1 MGSGEQTPRTAPALI
16 VSGFLGSGKTTLVR
30 RLLANAQAE
39 GRRVAFVS
47 NELGEL
53 GVDKA
58 LLAGGSETF
67 VELAGGC
74 VCCQLDDELYETLGR
89 LRDEVDPDQI
99 VIETSGVAIPHD
111 VQIVLYQEPLRDW
124 ITEEAVVVVID
135 ALGLAEGLDADPT
148 FREQLETA
156 DLVVL
161 NKVDLVDDVAPL
173 EDRIRA
179 IHPEVP
185 IVRAVHGDVDPRLLF
200 AEMRPGRT
208 GVPHD
213 HQHLHD
219 AFESRVIDAGADVE
233 ARVRAEGALRA
244 KGFVE
249 IAGVAH
255 VVQGVGRRV
264 EVVQWSGPVPPE
276 LRNKVVIIRR
286 VTSTVPSRKNA
297 ERS

>member
-1 MGSGEQTPRTAPALI
+1 MGSGEQTPRTVPALI
-16 VSGFLGSGKTTLVR
+16 VSGFLGSGKTTLIR
-30 RLLANAQAE
+30 RLLATAQAE

-89 LRDEVDPDQI
+89 LRDEVDPDQV
-99 VIETSGVAIPHD
+99 VIETSGIAIPHD

-124 ITEEAVVVVID
+124 IAEEAVVVVVD
-135 ALGLAEGLDADPT
+135 ALGLAEGLDADET

-161 NKVDLVDDVAPL
+161 NKVDLVDEIAPL
-173 EDRIRA
+173 EDRLRV

-185 IVRAVHGDVDPRLLF
+185 IVRAVHADVDPRLLF
-200 AEMRPGRT
+200 AEMHAGRT
-208 GVPHD
+208 GTPHE
-213 HQHLHD
+213 HAHLHE
-219 AFESRVIDAGADVE
+219 AFETHVIDAGADVE

-249 IAGVAH
+249 IAGVVH

-264 EVVQWSGPVPPE
+264 EIVPWSGTVPPE
-276 LRNKVVIIRR
+276 LRDKVVIIRR
-286 VTSTVPSRKNA
+286 VTSTVPPKNP

>member
-1 MGSGEQTPRTAPALI
+1 MGSGEQTSRTVPALI

-39 GRRVAFVS
+39 GKRVAFIS

-53 GVDKA
+53 GVDQA

-74 VCCQLDDELYETLGR
+74 VCCQLDDELYDTLGR
-89 LRDEVDPDQI
+89 LRDEVDPDQV
-99 VIETSGVAIPHD
+99 VIETSGIAIPHD

-124 ITEEAVVVVID
+124 ITEEAVVVVVD
-135 ALGLAEGLDADPT
+135 ALGLAEGIDTDPT

-156 DLVVL
+156 DLCVL
-161 NKVDLVDDVAPL
+161 HKVDLVDEVAPL
-173 EDRIRA
+173 EDRIRS

-200 AEMRPGRT
+200 GEMRTGRT
-208 GVPHD
+208 GVQHE

-219 AFESRVIDAGADVE
+219 AFESHVIDAGADVE
-233 ARVRAEGALRA
+233 ARIQAEGALRA

-249 IAGVAH
+249 IGGVPH

-264 EVVQWSGPVPPE
+264 EIVPWSAPVPAE

-286 VTSTVPSRKNA
+286 VTSTASP
-297 ERS
+297 

>member
-1 MGSGEQTPRTAPALI
+1 MGSGEQTHRTVPALI

-30 RLLANAQAE
+30 RLLATAQAE
-39 GRRVAFVS
+39 GKRVAFIS

-53 GVDKA
+53 GVDAA

-89 LRDEVDPDQI
+89 LRAEVDPDQI

-111 VQIVLYQEPLRDW
+111 VQIVLYQEPLREW
-124 ITEEAVVVVID
+124 IGEEAVVVVVD

-156 DLVVL
+156 DLCVL
-161 NKVDLVDDVAPL
+161 NKIDLVTDPL
-173 EDRIRA
+173 VEGASLDDRIHA

-185 IVRAVHGDVDPRLLF
+185 IVRAVQGDVDPRLLF

-208 GVPHD
+208 GVAHE
-213 HQHLHD
+213 HQHLHE
-219 AFESRVIDAGADVE
+219 AFESRVIDASRDVE
-233 ARVRAEGALRA
+233 ALVRGGGSAPRQGVRRDRRRRSRRAGRRAPRRGRSLVRAGAVRA
-244 KGFVE
+244 P
-249 IAGVAH
+249 
-255 VVQGVGRRV
+255 R
-264 EVVQWSGPVPPE
+264 
-276 LRNKVVIIRR
+276 
-286 VTSTVPSRKNA
+286 T
-297 ERS
+297 RS

>member
-1 MGSGEQTPRTAPALI
+1 LI

-30 RLLANAQAE
+30 HLLAAAQAE
-39 GRRVAFVS
+39 GTRVAFVS

-53 GVDKA
+53 GVDQA

-74 VCCQLDDELYETLGR
+74 VCCQLDDELYDTLLR
-89 LRDEVDPDQI
+89 LRDEVDPDQV

-111 VQIVLYQEPLRDW
+111 VQIVLYQEPVRDW
-124 ITEEAVVVVID
+124 ITEEAVVVVVD
-135 ALGLAEGLDADPT
+135 AHALAEGLDADPT
-148 FREQLETA
+148 FREQLESA

-161 NKVDLVDDVAPL
+161 GKVDLVDAPL

-179 IHPEVP
+179 IHPDAP

-200 AEMRPGRT
+200 GEMRAGRT
-208 GVPHD
+208 GAPHE

-219 AFESRVIDAGADVE
+219 AFESRVLEATPDVL
-233 ARVRAEGALRA
+233 ARVRTEGALRA

-249 IAGVAH
+249 IDGVTH

-264 EVVQWSGPVPPE
+264 EVVPWAGTVPPE

-286 VTSTVPSRKNA
+286 VTSPVPTST
-297 ERS
+297 EPT

>member
-1 MGSGEQTPRTAPALI
+1 MGSGEQTPRTVPALI

-30 RLLANAQAE
+30 RLLATAQAE

-124 ITEEAVVVVID
+124 IAEEAVVVVVD
-135 ALGLAEGLDADPT
+135 ALGLAEGLDADAT

-156 DLVVL
+156 DLAVL
-161 NKVDLVDDVAPL
+161 NKVDLVGEIAPL
-173 EDRIRA
+173 EERIRA

-185 IVRAVHGDVDPRLLF
+185 IVRAVHADVDPRLLF
-200 AEMRPGRT
+200 AEMRTGRT
-208 GVPHD
+208 GTAHE
-213 HQHLHD
+213 HAHLHE
-219 AFESRVIDAGADVE
+219 AFESHVIEAGADVE
-233 ARVRAEGALRA
+233 ARVRAEHALRA

-249 IAGVAH
+249 IAGATH
-255 VVQGVGRRV
+255 VVQGVGRRI
-264 EVVQWSGPVPPE
+264 EVLPWSGPVPPE

-286 VTSTVPSRKNA
+286 VTSTVP
-297 ERS
+297 

>member
-1 MGSGEQTPRTAPALI
+1 MGSGEQTHRTVPALI

-30 RLLANAQAE
+30 RLLATAQAE

-53 GVDKA
+53 GIDKA

-89 LRDEVDPDQI
+89 LRDEVDPDQV
-99 VIETSGVAIPHD
+99 VIETSGIAIPHD

-124 ITEEAVVVVID
+124 IGEEAVVVVVD

-156 DLVVL
+156 DLCVL
-161 NKVDLVDDVAPL
+161 NKVDLVVDVGPL

-179 IHPEVP
+179 IHPEVS

-200 AEMRPGRT
+200 AEMRAGRT
-208 GVPHD
+208 DVPHE
-213 HQHLHD
+213 HAHLHE
-219 AFESRVIDAGADVE
+219 AFESHVIDASGDIE
-233 ARVRAEGALRA
+233 ARIRATGALRA

-249 IAGVAH
+249 IGGVPH
-255 VVQGVGRRV
+255 VVQGVGRRIEIV
-264 EVVQWSGPVPPE
+264 PWSGPVPAE
-276 LRNKVVIIRR
+276 LANKVVIIRR
-286 VTSTVPSRKNA
+286 VTRAASP
-297 ERS
+297 